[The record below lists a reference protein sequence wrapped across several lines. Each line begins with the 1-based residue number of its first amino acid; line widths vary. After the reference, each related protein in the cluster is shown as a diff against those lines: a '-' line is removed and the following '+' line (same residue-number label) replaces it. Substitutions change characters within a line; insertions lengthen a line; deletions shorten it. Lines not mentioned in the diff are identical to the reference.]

1 MLEPTAPRI
10 FTLSPCEEREKRVSK
25 TILIGTRG
33 SQLATTQSGMMR
45 DQLAAHWGD
54 AIDVRLEII
63 STKGDV
69 NQQSLSQIGGQ
80 GVFTREIE
88 RALLDARVQLAV
100 HSLKD
105 LPTEMDPRLQLSAIP
120 VREDTRD
127 VLVTA
132 NGGGLEDL
140 PDGAR
145 VGTGS
150 TRRQAQLL
158 ALRPDLQFA
167 DLRGNV
173 DTRLSKVTEGDLDA
187 VVLAAAGLH
196 RLGHGDKIS
205 AYLDSLLMLPAPG
218 QGALGLQTLITDTDA
233 HHHVQAL
240 DDAATHAGVT
250 AERAFLASLGG
261 GCRAPIAAWGRMNGA
276 QLQLDGTV
284 LSADGSQV
292 CRAVVSGAPEEADD
306 LGRRLGEQL
315 KAEGAAA
322 LLADFV

>member
-1 MLEPTAPRI
+1 MST
-10 FTLSPCEEREKRVSK
+10 

-33 SQLATTQSGMMR
+33 SQLATTQSGMVR
-45 DQLAAHWGD
+45 DHLSSHWGD

-69 NQQSLSQIGGQ
+69 DRQSLSQIGGQ

-88 RALLDARVQLAV
+88 RALLDGRVQLAV

-105 LPTEMDPRLQLSAIP
+105 LPTQMDERLQLSAIP
-120 VREDTRD
+120 LREDTRD

-132 NGGGLEDL
+132 NGGGLDEL
-140 PDGAR
+140 PDGAQ

-173 DTRLSKVTEGDLDA
+173 DTRLAKVTDGELDA

-196 RLGHGDKIS
+196 RLGHTDKIS
-205 AYLDSLLMLPAPG
+205 AYLDAHAVLPAPG
-218 QGALGLQTLITDTDA
+218 QGALGLQTLISDSTA
-233 HHHVQAL
+233 HHHVSAL

-261 GCRAPIAAWGRMNGA
+261 GCRAPIAAWGRMDGD
-276 QLQLDGTV
+276 QLLLEGSV
-284 LSADGSQV
+284 LSADGVRS
-292 CRAVVSGAPEEADD
+292 CRGTVTGAPTEAAA
-306 LGRRLGEQL
+306 LGLRLGEQL
-315 KAEGAAA
+315 KSEGAAT
-322 LLADFV
+322 LLAEAD